1 DMDEMS
7 LQATFPNF
15 LELEHQYGSLIKGL
29 QQTIGDKRQ
38 QTGKTV
44 GQFYSFSNGL
54 GTLINKLENELVEKV
69 DIIYDE
75 VTNISQIKE
84 AYENEMNVEPS
95 LRADIVLMTTPHQA
109 LSKIFSENEI
119 FHPLDDIPS
128 RSVAN
133 VAQIGRA

>member
-1 DMDEMS
+1 KTISE
-7 LQATFPNF
+7 
-15 LELEHQYGSLIKGL
+15 KRK
-29 QQTIGDKRQ
+29 QTV
-38 QTGKTV
+38 KTV
-44 GQFYSFSNGL
+44 SQFYSISNGL
-54 GTLINKLENELVEKV
+54 RTLINKLENELVEKV

-84 AYENEMNVEPS
+84 AYEIEMNVEPS

-109 LSKIFSENEI
+109 LSKIFSENKI
-119 FHPLDDIPS
+119 FHPLEDIPS